1 MFEFVCVFLCVI
13 CMFVCL
19 SAQGRAHVSLI
30 SSVRFKVKIGEPEKS
45 LNSHAAL
52 DEGGE
57 NESFSF
63 SSQCG
68 RWLTDKSLDE

>member
-45 LNSHAAL
+45 LKIVMQLSTKEVRMNHSASAVSVA
-52 DEGGE
+52 GG
-57 NESFSF
+57 
-63 SSQCG
+63 
-68 RWLTDKSLDE
+68 